1 MLDAFATQDDWWF
14 QQTNGDFGGMHEWRP
29 CHQTINGSSSYC
41 SSGSTTPMA
50 DSNADDVATGR
61 PPVNV
66 FPSGAVNFLKGP
78 LALYMG
84 LISNTTVY
92 AKANGGMYDMVKDGA
107 FAMPTTSEFYRDLFA
122 NATRDPP
129 IGLGASRMVLFE
141 QVRSLAVLL
150 SRCLAVWL
158 VYAPGLLSHLLSHD

>member
-1 MLDAFATQDDWWF
+1 
-14 QQTNGDFGGMHEWRP
+14 
-29 CHQTINGSSSYC
+29 
-41 SSGSTTPMA
+41 
-50 DSNADDVATGR
+50 
-61 PPVNV
+61 
-66 FPSGAVNFLKGP
+66 
-78 LALYMG
+78 
-84 LISNTTVY
+84 
-92 AKANGGMYDMVKDGA
+92 MVKDGA

-158 VYAPGLLSHLLSHD
+158 VYAPGLPSHLLSHD